1 MRTDRYT
8 PNQPPYLL
16 YGLLGCSLL
25 LNLYMVVNR
34 GGDSVDSP
42 AVASAMVGDTMQAS
56 LGFVVSEST
65 APTQQTQ
72 GNTVARTGAVNIAT
86 DAAMHVSS
94 NPPQNITAP
103 ALDLGGGSWE
113 YVDVEVS
120 HSLARTFQRAVGEES
135 GALAAVYSRL
145 FMWDLDLRRD
155 VLGGDRISV
164 VYRVL
169 DDGGIEIPVATYT
182 SGRLSRTLYAYQYTA
197 PGDAYPSYWTEE
209 GVEVSKRLIRGPLNN
224 YEQIT
229 SLLKDRPTHRGMDFK
244 LDIGG
249 DVVSPRAG
257 TVTRV
262 NWNTGANGG
271 CVEVRFADGTLA
283 KFLHLSGSNVS
294 PNQHVRE
301 GEVIASSGN
310 TGRSTGPHL
319 HYQLDRNGNNID
331 PVDYHG
337 TERRQISNSAGFLVE
352 VNRLNGLLA
361 R

>member
-1 MRTDRYT
+1 
-8 PNQPPYLL
+8 
-16 YGLLGCSLL
+16 
-25 LNLYMVVNR
+25 MVVNR
-34 GGDSVDSP
+34 GGDTDETP

-56 LGFVVSEST
+56 MGFVVSEST
-65 APTQQTQ
+65 AAQPAQVNRLNRSTGAGVDTVAAVQTVSATQQ
-72 GNTVARTGAVNIAT
+72 VATSPTPSI
-86 DAAMHVSS
+86 
-94 NPPQNITAP
+94 
-103 ALDLGGGSWE
+103 GGGAWE
-113 YVDVEVS
+113 HVDVEVS

-169 DDGGIEIPVATYT
+169 DDGSIEIPVASYT
-182 SGRLSRTLYAYQYTA
+182 SGRLRQTLYAYQYTA
-197 PGDAYPSYWTEE
+197 PGDAYPSYWTED
-209 GVEVSKRLIRGPLNN
+209 GVEVPKRLIRGPLNN

-283 KFLHLSGSNVS
+283 KFLHLSGSNVR

-319 HYQLDRNGNNID
+319 HYQLDRNGRNID

-337 TERRQISNSAGFLVE
+337 TERRQISQSAGFLTE
-352 VNRLNGLLA
+352 VNRLNGLLG

>member
-1 MRTDRYT
+1 M
-8 PNQPPYLL
+8 PHQPPYLL

-25 LNLYMVVNR
+25 LNLYMVVTR
-34 GGDSVDSP
+34 GGDT
-42 AVASAMVGDTMQAS
+42 AEEINVASSMVEDTMQAS
-56 LGFVVSEST
+56 MGFVVSEST
-65 APTQQTQ
+65 APTHQQQ
-72 GNTVARTGAVNIAT
+72 ANAVARTGSIGEASVAAVQVNAST
-86 DAAMHVSS
+86 TRNQVSS
-94 NPPQNITAP
+94 ASAIGA
-103 ALDLGGGSWE
+103 GSWE
-113 YVDVEVS
+113 HVDVEVS
-120 HSLARTFQRAVGEES
+120 HSLARTFQRAVGEEA
-135 GALAAVYSRL
+135 GALAAVYSRI

-169 DDGGIEIPVATYT
+169 DDGTIEIPVASYT
-182 SGRLSRTLYAYQYTA
+182 SGRLRQTLYAYQYTA
-197 PGDAYPSYWTEE
+197 QGDAYPSYWTEA
-209 GVEVSKRLIRGPLNN
+209 GVEVPRRLIRGPLNN

-283 KFLHLSGSNVS
+283 KFLHLSGSNVR

-319 HYQLDRNGNNID
+319 HYQLDRNGRNID

-337 TERRQISNSAGFLVE
+337 TERRQIGQSAGFIGE
-352 VNRLNGLLA
+352 INRLNSLIG

>member
-1 MRTDRYT
+1 
-8 PNQPPYLL
+8 
-16 YGLLGCSLL
+16 
-25 LNLYMVVNR
+25 
-34 GGDSVDSP
+34 
-42 AVASAMVGDTMQAS
+42 MQAS
-56 LGFVVSEST
+56 MGFVVSEST
-65 APTQQTQ
+65 APQQAQT
-72 GNTVARTGAVNIAT
+72 NTVDRSTGTRVDTVAT
-86 DAAMHVSS
+86 VQTVSS
-94 NPPQNITAP
+94 VQQAVLPPASAI
-103 ALDLGGGSWE
+103 GGGAWE
-113 YVDVEVS
+113 HVDVEVS
-120 HSLARTFQRAVGEES
+120 HSLARTFQRAVGEEA

-169 DDGGIEIPVATYT
+169 DDGSIEIPVASYT
-182 SGRLSRTLYAYQYTA
+182 SGRLRQTLYAYQYTT

-209 GVEVSKRLIRGPLNN
+209 GVEVPRRLIGGPLTN

-283 KFLHLSGSNVS
+283 KFLHLSGSNVR

-319 HYQLDRNGNNID
+319 HYQLDRNGRNID

-337 TERRQISNSAGFLVE
+337 TERRQTRQSAGFLTE
-352 VNRLNGLLA
+352 VNRLNGLLG

>member
-34 GGDSVDSP
+34 GGDTDETP

-56 LGFVVSEST
+56 MGFVVSEST
-65 APTQQTQ
+65 AAQPAQVNRLNRSTGAGVDTVAAVQTVSATQQ
-72 GNTVARTGAVNIAT
+72 VATSPTPSI
-86 DAAMHVSS
+86 
-94 NPPQNITAP
+94 
-103 ALDLGGGSWE
+103 GGGAWE
-113 YVDVEVS
+113 HVDVEVS

-169 DDGGIEIPVATYT
+169 DDGSIEIPVASYT
-182 SGRLSRTLYAYQYTA
+182 SGRLRQTLYAYQYTA
-197 PGDAYPSYWTEE
+197 PGDAYPSYWTED
-209 GVEVSKRLIRGPLNN
+209 GVEVPKRLIRGPLNN

-283 KFLHLSGSNVS
+283 KFLHLSGSNVR

-319 HYQLDRNGNNID
+319 HYQLDRNGRNID

-337 TERRQISNSAGFLVE
+337 TERRQISQSAGFLTE
-352 VNRLNGLLA
+352 VNRLNGLLG